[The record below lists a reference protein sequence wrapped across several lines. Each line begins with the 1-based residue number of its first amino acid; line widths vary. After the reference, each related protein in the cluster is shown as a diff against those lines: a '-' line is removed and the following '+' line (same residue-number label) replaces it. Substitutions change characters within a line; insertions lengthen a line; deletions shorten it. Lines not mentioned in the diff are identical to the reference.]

1 LDGQASA
8 GTKEGVFLVR
18 NACVDYHV
26 WGERE
31 RVYRGRAEP
40 FDTLEELEA
49 AAQAAWTAIPQENI
63 CRSIDRFKMRL
74 GLVVDN
80 EGGPIQHLA
89 R

>member
-1 LDGQASA
+1 L
-8 GTKEGVFLVR
+8 
-18 NACVDYHV
+18 
-26 WGERE
+26 RE

-49 AAQAAWTAIPQENI
+49 AAWTAIPQEN
-63 CRSIDRFKMRL
+63 IDRFKMRL